1 LAVEAVAVGT
11 LGVVAAPLAIVG
23 AVAGAIY
30 KMFW

>member
-11 LGVVAAPLAIVG
+11 LGVVAAPLAF
-23 AVAGAIY
+23 AGAALGALY